1 MNVSKPIMIR
11 RWERRIG
18 SVDKAGSAFP
28 RKASVDR
35 QTKETAVQISLEIDG
50 AGESQILTGIGFF
63 DHMLTLFAKHGL
75 FSLEV
80 KATGDLEVDCH
91 HTVED
96 VGIVLG
102 QALAQA
108 AGDKSGIRRY
118 GQSYVPMDEALVLV
132 VVDFSGR
139 PYLAFEAELGQGR
152 VGDFDMEMVE
162 EFLRALSVNA
172 GLTLHVRMLA
182 GKNRHHII
190 EAIFKAL
197 GRALSASLEKDARVQ
212 GVPSSKGSL

>member
-1 MNVSKPIMIR
+1 MKEIDTLTPSRTAMVK
-11 RWERRIG
+11 
-18 SVDKAGSAFP
+18 
-28 RKASVDR
+28 R
-35 QTKETAVQISLEIDG
+35 QTRETNVEVSINIDG
-50 AGESQILTGIGFF
+50 DGESRITTGIGFL

-75 FSLEV
+75 FTLEV
-80 KATGDLEVDCH
+80 KASGDLEVDCH
-91 HTVED
+91 HTAED

-102 QALAQA
+102 QVLAQA
-108 AGDKSGIRRY
+108 TGDKAGIRRY
-118 GQSYVPMDEALVLV
+118 GQFYVPMDEALVLV

-152 VGDFDMEMVE
+152 LGDFDVEMVE
-162 EFLRALSVNA
+162 EFLRALAVNA

-182 GKNRHHII
+182 GKNRHHIV

-197 GRALSASLEKDARVQ
+197 GRAIAESLEKDPRVL